1 MERHRLLAVLLQS
14 MASYISTSVAL
25 LDVAPNDATTRVLD
39 RMKPPRRIGL
49 DFDPGAD
56 GRNVD
61 VQASIEALPFA
72 SASFDVIICYHV
84 LEHVVDDGRAMREIG
99 RVLMPG
105 GFALVQVPWRS
116 ASATDEDPS
125 APAQERARRFG
136 QADHVRSYGHDLDD
150 RLRANG
156 LSGARMVAADL
167 LTPEVQRLYG
177 TSTTG
182 PIWFLRQATR
192 RATAITS
199 PDPQQVRLP
208 FTHRAGGS

>member
-25 LDVAPNDATTRVLD
+25 LDVAPNDATTRVLE

-72 SASFDVIICYHV
+72 SDSFDVIICYHV

-99 RVLMPG
+99 RVLMPV
-105 GFALVQVPWRS
+105 ASPWCRS
-116 ASATDEDPS
+116 
-125 APAQERARRFG
+125 RGARR
-136 QADHVRSYGHDLDD
+136 APPMRTPPRRRRSGLAASD
-150 RLRANG
+150 RPTM
-156 LSGARMVAADL
+156 SGATA
-167 LTPEVQRLYG
+167 T
-177 TSTTG
+177 TSTTACVRTG
-182 PIWFLRQATR
+182 SREHGWSLR
-192 RATAITS
+192 TS
-199 PDPQQVRLP
+199 
-208 FTHRAGGS
+208 